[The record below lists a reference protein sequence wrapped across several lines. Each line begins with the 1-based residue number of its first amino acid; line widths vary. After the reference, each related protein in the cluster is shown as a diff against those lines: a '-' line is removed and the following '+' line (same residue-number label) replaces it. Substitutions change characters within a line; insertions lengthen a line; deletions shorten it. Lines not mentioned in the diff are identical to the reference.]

1 MGLDENSFREALSTA
16 KIPVLVLD
24 QKWHRLFAISG
35 KPDDVK
41 QLEEELNELLARQGK
56 LNNELKELKK
66 VKMSL
71 MSNIVSNMDEKNNK
85 VMDDNSRLI
94 NETNEK
100 IASDEDELLDI
111 PKLIKEKDHE
121 LMMATMVFCYGKLRS
136 NSEEINEISDWIT
149 NVRVELKKNIIK
161 KQNREINNKEIY
173 SYMHD
178 IFGKNVMNLFDVAD
192 SENLINKVANDEKKN
207 NDNSGKSGVKEISYD
222 SSKIDEHKKKED
234 FKADTKK
241 G

>member
-111 PKLIKEKDHE
+111 PKLIKEKDNE

-178 IFGKNVMNLFDVAD
+178 IFGKNVMNL
-192 SENLINKVANDEKKN
+192 LMWPTQ
-207 NDNSGKSGVKEISYD
+207 
-222 SSKIDEHKKKED
+222 KI
-234 FKADTKK
+234 
-241 G
+241 

>member
-1 MGLDENSFREALSTA
+1 
-16 KIPVLVLD
+16 
-24 QKWHRLFAISG
+24 
-35 KPDDVK
+35 
-41 QLEEELNELLARQGK
+41 
-56 LNNELKELKK
+56 
-66 VKMSL
+66 MSL

-111 PKLIKEKDHE
+111 PKLIKEKDNE

-207 NDNSGKSGVKEISYD
+207 NDNSGKSGVKEISSD

>member
-1 MGLDENSFREALSTA
+1 MALDEQSFKEALSTA
-16 KIPVLVLD
+16 KIPILVLD

-35 KPDDVK
+35 KPDDIK
-41 QLEEELNELLARQGK
+41 DLEVELNELLAKQGK

-66 VKMSL
+66 LKQNL
-71 MSNIVSNMDEKNNK
+71 MKNIVNNMDDKNEK

-94 NETNEK
+94 NDTNEK
-100 IASDEDELLDI
+100 IAADEDELLDL
-111 PKLIKEKDHE
+111 PNLIKDKDAE

-136 NSEEINEISDWIT
+136 NSEEINEIADWIK
-149 NVRVELKKNIIK
+149 NVRVELKRNIIK

-192 SENLINKVANDEKKN
+192 SENLIEKVADSTKNDE
-207 NDNSGKSGVKEISYD
+207 SSVKETQ
-222 SSKIDEHKKKED
+222 SKEGENGHDKKED

-241 G
+241 A

>member
-1 MGLDENSFREALSTA
+1 MGLDENSFREAITSA

-41 QLEEELNELLARQGK
+41 ELEVELNELLARQGK

-66 VKMSL
+66 IKLGL
-71 MSNIVSNMDEKNNK
+71 MGNIVSNMDEKNAK

-94 NETNEK
+94 NDTNEK
-100 IASDEDELLDI
+100 IAADEDELLEI
-111 PKLIKEKDHE
+111 PRLIKEKDTE
-121 LMMATMVFCYGKLRS
+121 LMMATMVFCYSKLRT

-149 NVRVELKKNIIK
+149 NVRIELKKNIIK

-192 SENLINKVANDEKKN
+192 SENLINKVASEDKKKN
-207 NDNSGKSGVKEISYD
+207 EGNGESRVKEL
-222 SSKIDEHKKKED
+222 SSNNTKVDEHKKKED

>member
-94 NETNEK
+94 NETNEI

-111 PKLIKEKDHE
+111 PKLIKEKDNE

-178 IFGKNVMNLFDVAD
+178 IFGKNVKNLLDVAD

-207 NDNSGKSGVKEISYD
+207 NDNSGKSGVKEISSD

-234 FKADTKK
+234 F
-241 G
+241 